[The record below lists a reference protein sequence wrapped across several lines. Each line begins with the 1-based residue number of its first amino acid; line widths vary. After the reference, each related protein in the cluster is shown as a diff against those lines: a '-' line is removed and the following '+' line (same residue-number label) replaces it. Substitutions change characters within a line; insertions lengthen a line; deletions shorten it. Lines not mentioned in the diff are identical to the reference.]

1 MKYLLIR
8 HAATDAN
15 RLTRALQGKHG
26 APLNEAG
33 RKQAAKLKQE
43 LVKRGIDF
51 SQPVAVSDFIR
62 TQETAR
68 LAGFTDLN
76 VNKIIDE
83 INTGDPK
90 RTQEGVEQGK
100 LPKEAIEAAQAILRN
115 LPEERIWV
123 THGLVIAALLTA
135 LGQSDPEHF
144 IPSQASITEIE
155 I

>member
-15 RLTRALQGKHG
+15 RLTRALEGKHG

-33 RKQAAKLKQE
+33 RNQAAKLQQV
-43 LVKRGIDF
+43 LVKQGVDL

-68 LAGFTDLN
+68 LAGFTNLN
-76 VNKIIDE
+76 VNKLIDE
-83 INTGDPK
+83 INTSDPK

-100 LPKEAIEAAQAILRN
+100 LPKEAIEAAQSILQN
-115 LPEERIWV
+115 LPAERVWV
-123 THGLVIAALLTA
+123 THGLVITALLMA
-135 LGQSDPEHF
+135 LDQSDHEHF
-144 IPSQASITEIE
+144 IPAQASITEIE